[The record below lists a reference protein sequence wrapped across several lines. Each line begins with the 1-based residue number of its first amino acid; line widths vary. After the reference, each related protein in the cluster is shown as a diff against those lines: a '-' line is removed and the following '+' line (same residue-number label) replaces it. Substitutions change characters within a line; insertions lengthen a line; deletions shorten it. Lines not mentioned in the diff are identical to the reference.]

1 MRIRWRGLELPT
13 RVVRDEGSST
23 PTYAR
28 FLVEPFERGFGTT
41 VGNSLRRIL
50 LSSLEGAA
58 VTHVRIKNADH
69 EFKTIPGVVE
79 DVTEIILN
87 VKSLIVQLAAAE
99 PKTMTVK
106 VRGQKGQTIEV
117 RAAQIEA
124 DAAITIINRDQL
136 LATLTDEVDF
146 EMELTVGPGRGYATA
161 EDHKAERG
169 EQIIG
174 VIPVDSVYSPVT
186 RVRYRVEDTRVGQ
199 RTNYDRLVMEIW
211 TNGTVSPE
219 MALVEAAKILRKHL
233 NAFIQY
239 FELGSGLAVAGQ
251 AADALGGSDES
262 TQPLE
267 RKLAIPLASLD
278 LSVRASNCLASAEIK
293 TVGDLVQ
300 WTEDRLLQIRSFG
313 KTSLQEVKRK
323 LEELGLALRSEDGPD
338 TIAGLG
344 AAEGVPGYAVA
355 PPPAA
360 DGASD
365 YYGSGPESHPSA
377 AGLGEFG
384 RNAAG
389 DSASRAPDASP
400 ANQGV

>member
-58 VTHVRIKNADH
+58 VTQVRIKNADH
-69 EFKTIPGVVE
+69 EFRTIPGVVE

-87 VKSLIVQLAAAE
+87 VKSLIVQLASSE

-106 VRGQKGQTIEV
+106 VHGRKGETVEV
-117 RAAQIEA
+117 RASQIEA
-124 DAAITIINRDQL
+124 DATITIINRDQL
-136 LATLTDEVDF
+136 LATLTDEIDF

-169 EQIIG
+169 EQIVG

-211 TNGTVSPE
+211 TNGTASPD

-251 AADALGGSDES
+251 ASDDLAGGDES
-262 TQPLE
+262 AQPLE
-267 RKLAIPLASLD
+267 RKLAIPIASLD

-300 WTEDRLLQIRSFG
+300 WNEDRLLQIRSFG

-323 LEELGLALRSEDGPD
+323 LEELGLALHSEENTEALD
-338 TIAGLG
+338 
-344 AAEGVPGYAVA
+344 GVPGGVPGFAIV
-355 PPPAA
+355 PPPSGEHAEA
-360 DGASD
+360 
-365 YYGSGPESHPSA
+365 YYGGPDRVSSAGSLGGYGGGGPTVVEPAGQNADESH
-377 AGLGEFG
+377 
-384 RNAAG
+384 
-389 DSASRAPDASP
+389 